1 MKTLYNSD
9 IHSGKIIFF
18 VWDAS
23 QNWRVKSVSESIFP
37 ILGYAS
43 EDFES
48 GDVDYA
54 SLIHPDDLAKVKQA
68 LSYAVRTGKDE
79 FSHEIYRVKG
89 ADNQYRY
96 VYDHT
101 KIIRNE
107 TGEVIEY
114 HGYVADETKL
124 TEQNIRLELVLSG
137 TGLGLWDWNPQ
148 THEVTFDER
157 WAEMLGYKLSEI
169 EPRVESWESRVH
181 PDDLPK
187 CYEDLQAHMDGKT
200 ELYEN
205 VHRMMHKDGK
215 WRYILDRGRIVE
227 RDLDGKPTR
236 FSGTH
241 TDITHI
247 KEIQFQLERKNQELK
262 KLHDSLNEA
271 SKVAKIGFWEYI
283 DGAPFLSWS
292 EGTYDIFEIGDYQQ
306 KISYAD
312 FLNHLD
318 PAEAETLNATFQHSI
333 QNQRPYFTTH
343 KIRTA
348 EDHIKYVEERAVHYY
363 DETGRYQKS
372 VGSIYDVSEQYLA
385 QQDLEK
391 QRVKYHTLMNNA
403 SDALFIMS
411 IDGRLVEY
419 SKQTHELLGYT
430 DDEMKNL
437 TVFDWDKEITEA
449 EFQGIV
455 DALSQKNQAITV
467 ERTHTRKDGSEYT
480 AEITANLVEIGDE
493 RFVYA
498 AVRDI
503 TEKKQ
508 QDALILEQ
516 RNELETIFSS
526 ALEGIGLINLE
537 HGFIKANNKLM
548 EILGYRFPE
557 LQQKQFDELAH
568 PDDQEKAGN
577 IYLTAIQKGTC
588 ENTEVRFISKD
599 GSVKLLNIS
608 MALMPNKQELLMT
621 MADHTELWKKEQLLI
636 EKSYTDELTQLQN
649 RKAFKKKLNE
659 LLSLNKRYGSTF
671 SFVIFDIDNFKA
683 INDTFGHQAGD
694 RVLINLSELIQTSIR
709 ENDYLFR
716 IGGEEFVIL
725 MAETSVHNAAQ
736 AAEKLREAI
745 NAQLTLHE
753 NAVTISLG
761 VTEVK
766 ELDDEDDIYIRA
778 DNFLY
783 QSKAEG
789 KNMVTSG

>member
-1 MKTLYNSD
+1 MKLLYNSD

-37 ILGYAS
+37 ILGYS
-43 EDFES
+43 TEDFES
-48 GDVDYA
+48 GDIDYA
-54 SLIHPDDLAKVKQA
+54 SLIHPDDLAKVKQE
-68 LSYAVRTGKDE
+68 LSYAIRTGKHE
-79 FSHEIYRVKG
+79 FTHEIYRVKG

-101 KIIRNE
+101 KIIRNDV
-107 TGEVIEY
+107 GEVIEY
-114 HGYVADETKL
+114 HGYISDETKL
-124 TEQNIRLELVLSG
+124 TEQNIRLELVLAG

-181 PDDLPK
+181 PDDLPL
-187 CYEDLQAHMDGKT
+187 CFEDLQAHIDGKT

-227 RDLDGKPTR
+227 RDLEGNPIR
-236 FSGTH
+236 FTGTH

-247 KEIQFQLERKNQELK
+247 KEIQFQLEEKNQELER
-262 KLHDSLNEA
+262 LHDSLNQA
-271 SKVAKIGFWEYI
+271 SKVAKIGFWEYTNK
-283 DGAPFLSWS
+283 APFLNWS
-292 EGTYDIFEIGDYQQ
+292 EGIYDIFEIGDYRQN
-306 KISYAD
+306 ISYET
-312 FLNHLD
+312 FLTHLD
-318 PAEAETLNATFQHSI
+318 PAEAETLNATFQNSI
-333 QNQRPYFTTH
+333 QNQLPYFTTH

-348 EDHIKYVEERAVHYY
+348 KGNIKYVEERANHYY
-363 DETGRYQKS
+363 DEDGNYQKS
-372 VGSIYDVSEQYLA
+372 VGSIYDVTEGYLA
-385 QQDLEK
+385 QQNLEK
-391 QRVKYHTLMNNA
+391 QRIKYHSLMNNA
-403 SDALFIMS
+403 SDALFVLSVRGELI
-411 IDGRLVEY
+411 EC
-419 SKQTHELLGYT
+419 SKRTRELLGYSP
-430 DDEMKNL
+430 EEIPNL
-437 TVFDWDKEITEA
+437 SVYDWDKGITEKD
-449 EFQGIV
+449 FQDILKSLTE
-455 DALSQKNQAITV
+455 DQSITL
-467 ERTHTRKDGSEYT
+467 ERTHIRKDGSEYT
-480 AEITANLVEIGDE
+480 AEITATLVEIGGE
-493 RFVYA
+493 QFIYA
-498 AVRDI
+498 AARDI

-508 QDALILEQ
+508 QEALILEQ
-516 RNELETIFSS
+516 RNELETIFRS
-526 ALEGIGLINLE
+526 ALEGIGLLSFE

-548 EILGYRFPE
+548 EILGYSFPE
-557 LQQKQFDELAH
+557 LQQKKCYELAH

-577 IYLTAIQKGTC
+577 IYLTAIQKGAC
-588 ENTEVRFISKD
+588 ENTEVKFISKD

-608 MALMPNKQELLMT
+608 MALMPNKQELLIT

-694 RVLINLSELIQTSIR
+694 QVLVNLSKLIQTSIR

-716 IGGEEFVIL
+716 IGGEEFVLL
-725 MAETSVHNAAQ
+725 MAETNLQNAAH
-736 AAEKLREAI
+736 AAEKLRETI
-745 NAQLTLHE
+745 NKQLKIHE
-753 NAVTISLG
+753 NVVSISLG
-761 VTEVK
+761 VTEVS
-766 ELDDEDDIYIRA
+766 ELDNEDDIYIRA

-789 KNMVTSG
+789 KNRVTSG